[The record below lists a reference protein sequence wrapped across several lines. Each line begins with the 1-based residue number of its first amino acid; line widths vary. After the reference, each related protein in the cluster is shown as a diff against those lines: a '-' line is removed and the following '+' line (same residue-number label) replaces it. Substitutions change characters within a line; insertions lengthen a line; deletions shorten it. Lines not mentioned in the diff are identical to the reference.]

1 MTTLFLVTMF
11 YMIIKVNVLINLNP
25 LTANPAKWPN
35 TQFVGKLPA
44 NCLIL
49 FGHFAGLAVKGLTP
63 KNFSQDVFLIK
74 DSPTRISAS
83 LSLLRIK

>member
-35 TQFVGKLPA
+35 TLKHFVGK
-44 NCLIL
+44 L